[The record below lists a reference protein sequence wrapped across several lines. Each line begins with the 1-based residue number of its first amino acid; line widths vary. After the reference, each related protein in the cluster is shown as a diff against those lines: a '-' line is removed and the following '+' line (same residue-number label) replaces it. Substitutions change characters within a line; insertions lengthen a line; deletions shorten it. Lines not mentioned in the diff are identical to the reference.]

1 MKQLFVVCIRNDNY
15 QASLEKRKLYVKLS
29 DPEAEQR
36 HYVRVIDESGEDY
49 LYPAGYF
56 AEVELSD
63 ETSRA
68 ILTDFTAQ
76 ELSK

>member
-1 MKQLFVVCIRNDNY
+1 MKKSFVICIRNDNY
-15 QASLEKRKLYVKLS
+15 PASLEKRKLYVKLP

-49 LYPAGYF
+49 LYPAKYF

-68 ILTDFTAQ
+68 ILTDFTPQ

>member
-56 AEVELSD
+56 AEVDLSD

-68 ILTDFTAQ
+68 ILTDFTSQ